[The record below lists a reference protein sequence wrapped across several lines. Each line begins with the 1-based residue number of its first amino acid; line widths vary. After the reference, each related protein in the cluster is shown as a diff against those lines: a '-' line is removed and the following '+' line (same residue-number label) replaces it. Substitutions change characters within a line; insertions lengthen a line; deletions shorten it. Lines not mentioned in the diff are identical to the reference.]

1 MEERLG
7 RESSA
12 ATGGQAS
19 ATRMEA
25 VEGQRQAPRGN
36 DSPTEVDWEERDSRE
51 ASHPQRERETTDAPT
66 PPGQDAQP
74 LVAHPP
80 GTVAGPAA
88 GRAALPRV
96 SIRDGQPV
104 PLDFSTTAAR
114 TTYRGRFA
122 NTLRTAPETRHRPTP
137 AHVLGLLAQLR
148 TGLLAPEGAA
158 IIRPSLLRA
167 PAVPPRPTPPPTT
180 TTGAMAHGARPP
192 RANTANAG
200 ASPTGMREDAPQAAA
215 AAAPP
220 AHPRP
225 WTALTERPEA
235 RLAADGTAPEGTT
248 AATEHDMWLGPQLNE
263 MMLMRAGEALDLEG
277 APTTDS
283 DDDDDDEEEEEEND
297 EETAGHDVAGVSDEA
312 LLDAADDG
320 TDDVDDDPLDIY
332 PHDVRESTL
341 GMDIQGVPWGR
352 IPFHREAYRAQRV
365 REYNNYTNVAD
376 SGVARLA
383 DASRPLLQPISVVGG
398 REVDDSLHDARGA
411 WDGRWHGKWW
421 RTAPADAVS
430 ADMQRGK
437 YTPVRALP
445 GARSVP
451 PHAHRQRPYYFIESN
466 TRRVRP
472 SVVHFQLRHLLRATD
487 EDTVYL
493 VQNNCLVRYHAPTKH
508 LRCLLNLSGET
519 LIEEPGG
526 ISEHAWTVSGGR
538 TVDRAGSRAARRQ
551 RRFQLR
557 YFGNTD
563 GNHTR
568 MTGTGRL
575 QTSPSAP
582 APDCTS
588 RATRRQVP
596 PHHGHGRRVQVSTMA
611 TDGYVAVAGGFFGE
625 IVGVDCRSERVL
637 FDVRVT
643 PDLDNAITNS
653 IELFGGC
660 GGCAAGMSGPA
671 RYMATANNDC
681 RVRIYD
687 LERLALDATTA
698 TELSGV
704 SSTVPSAP
712 SRSASAPAPLS
723 SLVFPWPVNHT
734 SVRPSAISSSS
745 SSSRA
750 DDITANTLLAVAGDE
765 TNVFLVPCNAPR
777 DMQVLRGHRDYTFA
791 TAWHPNG
798 LYLAT
803 GNQDCTC
810 RLWDVRRLDRPLLA
824 RTLAARMGAVR
835 SVHFSGDGR
844 FLCAAEAADFVHLID
859 TVSAPYGAGDPSRLL
874 GDVEVGGVDGYA
886 HETVLDVF
894 GEVAG
899 VSFTPGDGER
909 LFVSVTDRTYGC
921 LLQLRRSRH
930 AGGAWLPGVAV
941 A

>member
-1 MEERLG
+1 M
-7 RESSA
+7 
-12 ATGGQAS
+12 
-19 ATRMEA
+19 
-25 VEGQRQAPRGN
+25 N
-36 DSPTEVDWEERDSRE
+36 
-51 ASHPQRERETTDAPT
+51 
-66 PPGQDAQP
+66 
-74 LVAHPP
+74 
-80 GTVAGPAA
+80 
-88 GRAALPRV
+88 
-96 SIRDGQPV
+96 
-104 PLDFSTTAAR
+104 
-114 TTYRGRFA
+114 
-122 NTLRTAPETRHRPTP
+122 
-137 AHVLGLLAQLR
+137 
-148 TGLLAPEGAA
+148 
-158 IIRPSLLRA
+158 
-167 PAVPPRPTPPPTT
+167 
-180 TTGAMAHGARPP
+180 
-192 RANTANAG
+192 
-200 ASPTGMREDAPQAAA
+200 AAA
-215 AAAPP
+215 
-220 AHPRP
+220 
-225 WTALTERPEA
+225 
-235 RLAADGTAPEGTT
+235 
-248 AATEHDMWLGPQLNE
+248 EHDMWLGPQLNE
-263 MMLMRAGEALDLEG
+263 MMLMHAGEALDLEG
-277 APTTDS
+277 ASTTDS
-283 DDDDDDEEEEEEND
+283 DDDDDDD
-297 EETAGHDVAGVSDEA
+297 EETAGHDAAGVSDEA
-312 LLDAADDG
+312 LLDAADYG

-332 PHDVRESTL
+332 PQDVRESTL

-398 REVDDSLHDARGA
+398 REVDDSLHDAQGA
-411 WDGRWHGKWW
+411 WDGRWHRKWW
-421 RTAPADAVS
+421 RTAPTGALS
-430 ADMQRGK
+430 ADIQRGK
-437 YTPVRALP
+437 DTPVRVLP
-445 GARSVP
+445 GARSAL

-526 ISEHAWTVSGGR
+526 ISERVWTVSGGR
-538 TVDRAGSRAARRQ
+538 NVDRAGSREARRQ

-563 GNHTR
+563 GSHAR
-568 MTGTGRL
+568 MTGTGRPEA
-575 QTSPSAP
+575 SPSVP
-582 APDCTS
+582 APDRAS

-643 PDLDNAITNS
+643 PDLNNAITNS
-653 IELFGGC
+653 IELFGGR
-660 GGCAAGMSGPA
+660 GGCATGTSGPA

-687 LERLALDATTA
+687 LERLALDAATA
-698 TELSGV
+698 TEPPGV
-704 SSTVPSAP
+704 SSTVTSTP

-734 SVRPSAISSSS
+734 SVRPSTTSSSS
-745 SSSRA
+745 SFSSRT
-750 DDITANTLLAVAGDE
+750 DDITASTLLAVAGDE
-765 TNVFLVPCNAPR
+765 TDVFLVPCNAPR
-777 DMQVLRGHRDYTFA
+777 DMQTLRGHRDYTFA

-810 RLWDVRRLDRPLLA
+810 RVWDVRRLDRPLLA

-859 TVSAPYGAGDPSRLL
+859 TVSAPYGAGDHTRWP

-909 LFVSVTDRTYGC
+909 LFVGVTDRTYGC
-921 LLQLRRSRH
+921 LLQLRRSRY

-941 A
+941 T